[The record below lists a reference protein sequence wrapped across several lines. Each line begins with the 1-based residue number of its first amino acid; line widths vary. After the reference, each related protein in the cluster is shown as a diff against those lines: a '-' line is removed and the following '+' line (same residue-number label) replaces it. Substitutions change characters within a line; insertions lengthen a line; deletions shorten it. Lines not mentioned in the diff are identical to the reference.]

1 MPKCS
6 YCNADFER
14 GSGKMYIQNTGKI
27 LWFHSSKC
35 EKYMLKLKRSPKR
48 LKWTKPAKMKVSK

>member
-6 YCNADFER
+6 YCNTEFVKT
-14 GSGKMYIQNTGKI
+14 SGKLLITNTGKL

-35 EKYMLKLKRSPKR
+35 EKYSEKLHRSPKR
-48 LKWTKPAKMKVSK
+48 LKWTRPAKVKKTK